1 MRAYRGLTKHRSLLS
16 ARLQVLVHEKPWYRL
31 SRHSVSHARESTAEC
46 MQPQGRQDA
55 TAAAS
60 TTTYHSLPRI
70 ATAHLA
76 LPLSSDPAATLPRSS
91 RAYSWLASTRTRA
104 GQL

>member
-16 ARLQVLVHEKPWYRL
+16 ARLQVLVHEKPCYRLL
-31 SRHSVSHARESTAEC
+31 SRHSVSNAREP

-55 TAAAS
+55 AAAAS
-60 TTTYHSLPRI
+60 TTYHSLPRI

-76 LPLSSDPAATLPRSS
+76 LPLQSDPAATLPRSS
-91 RAYSWLASTRTRA
+91 RAYSSLASTRTRA

>member
-1 MRAYRGLTKHRSLLS
+1 
-16 ARLQVLVHEKPWYRL
+16 
-31 SRHSVSHARESTAEC
+31 

-60 TTTYHSLPRI
+60 TTYHSLPRI

-76 LPLSSDPAATLPRSS
+76 FPLQSDPAATLPRSS
-91 RAYSWLASTRTRA
+91 RAYIWLA
-104 GQL
+104 G